1 MAKINLTPARIKAF
15 TCNTGEQSFLW
26 DSVAPGLA
34 VRAQAG
40 GKKTF
45 IFQAKLG
52 GKAIRITIGDAAA
65 IVLDDAREQARRIAS
80 EFAQG
85 IDPREQKRQV
95 IAEQEK
101 LRAEREQQDA
111 IERAKGLPLRE
122 AWQAYLE
129 DRKPH
134 WGERH
139 HRDHVTLSQAP
150 GRLLKRGTGKLQ
162 AGPLYS
168 LLDIKFSELTPATI
182 EAWLTKHTVKHP
194 TMAALSF
201 RLLRAFLNWCDE
213 HETYKAAV
221 ADGLITRRV
230 MEILPEKKAKN
241 DCLQKEQLTGWFQA
255 VRQLSP
261 VTAAY
266 LQCLLLT
273 GARREELA
281 GLKWED
287 VDFRW
292 KSMTIRDKVEGLR
305 VIPLTPYVKHLLKFL
320 PRRNEW
326 VFSSP
331 AAATGRIQ
339 DPSIAH
345 RKALLV
351 AGIEGLTLHGLR
363 RSFGSLAEWLEMPAG
378 IVAQIMGHK
387 PSATAERHY
396 RIRPL
401 DLLRQWHTKLEE
413 WILEQAGLSMPEELP
428 APVRL
433 ISVGGK
439 K

>member
-1 MAKINLTPARIKAF
+1 LIWKWN
-15 TCNTGEQSFLW
+15 
-26 DSVAPGLA
+26 
-34 VRAQAG
+34 
-40 GKKTF
+40 
-45 IFQAKLG
+45 
-52 GKAIRITIGDAAA
+52 
-65 IVLDDAREQARRIAS
+65 
-80 EFAQG
+80 
-85 IDPREQKRQV
+85 
-95 IAEQEK
+95 
-101 LRAEREQQDA
+101 
-111 IERAKGLPLRE
+111 
-122 AWQAYLE
+122 
-129 DRKPH
+129 
-134 WGERH
+134 
-139 HRDHVTLSQAP
+139 
-150 GRLLKRGTGKLQ
+150 
-162 AGPLYS
+162 
-168 LLDIKFSELTPATI
+168 
-182 EAWLTKHTVKHP
+182 
-194 TMAALSF
+194 
-201 RLLRAFLNWCDE
+201 
-213 HETYKAAV
+213 KAAV

-378 IVAQIMGHK
+378 ILAQIMGHK